1 MIQHHMLEMV
11 PGRAVMPQPNEK
23 LAASL
28 NALRELQKAG
38 RRVFQSQELS
48 RVDRERLLENGFLS
62 EVMKGW
68 LISM

>member
-1 MIQHHMLEMV
+1 
-11 PGRAVMPQPNEK
+11 
-23 LAASL
+23 
-28 NALRELQKAG
+28 
-38 RRVFQSQELS
+38 VFQSQELS